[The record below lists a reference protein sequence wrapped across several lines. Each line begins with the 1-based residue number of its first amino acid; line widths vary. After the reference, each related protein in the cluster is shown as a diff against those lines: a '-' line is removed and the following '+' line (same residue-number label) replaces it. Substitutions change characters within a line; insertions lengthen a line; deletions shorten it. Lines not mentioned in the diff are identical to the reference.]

1 MAEQPATLLWIGPTR
16 HPEFSEIFRDC
27 RRGVGQIAVR
37 GSVRSAT
44 LRPSGHVRRVIF
56 SRPFR
61 WGPSARAWQAFAAR
75 YLESP
80 DCETLALLGSLC
92 DGEARTGMPWP
103 GGSVPGPVGRTLR
116 FSRWRELFPGWLG
129 PCLSASADGLGI
141 GPSGSDRPQA
151 GTLTVGLPRGLLV
164 LCDRY
169 ELAEPLL
176 ELGLTS
182 GLPVAWQRRFLP
194 ALHAGFDTI
203 LWDDSIAPPATA
215 EVWQE
220 RLQATSTELPAGL
233 SRRHVWLAWQPSA
246 EDLQQAYAAGITE
259 VLTKPFPI
267 DRVLPAGLS
276 AGVTPP
282 QVAAASDAGTES
294 GRAAWSMKS
303 VR

>member
-1 MAEQPATLLWIGPTR
+1 MIAEQPATLLWIGPTR
-16 HPEFSEIFRDC
+16 HPEFSEIFRAC

-44 LRPSGHVRRVIF
+44 LRPAGHVRRVIF

-61 WGPSARAWQAFAAR
+61 WGPSTRAWSLFVNR
-75 YLESP
+75 YLESQE
-80 DCETLALLGSLC
+80 CETLALLGSLC

-116 FSRWRELFPGWLG
+116 FSRWRELFPEWLG
-129 PCLSASADGLGI
+129 PCLSPPAGDLGM
-141 GPSGSDRPQA
+141 GSSRSGRPRA
-151 GTLTVGLPRGLLV
+151 GVVTAGMPRGLLV

-169 ELAEPLL
+169 EFAEPLL

-220 RLQATSTELPAGL
+220 RLEATSTALPAGL
-233 SRRHVWLAWQPSA
+233 SRRHVWLAWQPTA
-246 EDLQQAYAAGITE
+246 EDLREAYASGISE

-267 DRVLPAGLS
+267 DRILS
-276 AGVTPP
+276 AGVTA
-282 QVAAASDAGTES
+282 QVAAASDAGAES
-294 GRAAWSMKS
+294 GRAASSMKS